1 MIFLRGGNSPVKGS
15 PENQRLQEWDQ
26 DDGDDHHGDVDDA
39 DLERDGGL
47 VWGEKG
53 VPVELALELLPVLA
67 VHKLEHRLV
76 HHVRLQIVIRLLFC
90 LVTTM
95 RVIGG

>member
-15 PENQRLQEWDQ
+15 PENSQDYDGDYQ
-26 DDGDDHHGDVDDA
+26 DDADYHGDVDDG

-76 HHVRLQIVIRLLFC
+76 HHVRLKQENVFSGVELTLNW
-90 LVTTM
+90 T
-95 RVIGG
+95 

>member
-1 MIFLRGGNSPVKGS
+1 M
-15 PENQRLQEWDQ
+15 QEGDDDDH
-26 DDGDDHHGDVDDA
+26 DDGDGDGGAHDHGDGDVLA

-76 HHVRLQIVIRLLFC
+76 HHVRLRIVIRSLFC
-90 LVTTM
+90 LVTMMSVTGDWGIDSVGM
-95 RVIGG
+95 